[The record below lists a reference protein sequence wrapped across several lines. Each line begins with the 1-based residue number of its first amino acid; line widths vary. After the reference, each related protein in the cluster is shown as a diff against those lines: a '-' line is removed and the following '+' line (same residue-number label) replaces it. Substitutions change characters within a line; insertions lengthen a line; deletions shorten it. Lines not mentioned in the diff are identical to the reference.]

1 MCYYHITTTAKALRR
16 SRYCPLNHP
25 LVVACIRLT
34 GEAVPAV
41 LLWPVVIMFRFING
55 FDVRST
61 TKYVVA
67 SITENTVSATSI
79 LDAPLLEK
87 QADPEHP
94 RGDVTGMWCCECC
107 CICISLAVICCMHQ
121 APSDLIFTMPL
132 VYAGTSP
139 AYPVK
144 ESSSSWVASALA
156 SLNMLLRDIA
166 HCSLRKSG
174 RKNCKESSSC
184 QRKG

>member
-1 MCYYHITTTAKALRR
+1 VTVGRSTEDRDFIFMCYYHITTTAKALRR

-87 QADPEHP
+87 QADRNI
-94 RGDVTGMWCCECC
+94 RGATLQGCGVV
-107 CICISLAVICCMHQ
+107 SAV
-121 APSDLIFTMPL
+121 
-132 VYAGTSP
+132 
-139 AYPVK
+139 AY
-144 ESSSSWVASALA
+144 ALA
-156 SLNMLLRDIA
+156 S
-166 HCSLRKSG
+166 
-174 RKNCKESSSC
+174 
-184 QRKG
+184 Q